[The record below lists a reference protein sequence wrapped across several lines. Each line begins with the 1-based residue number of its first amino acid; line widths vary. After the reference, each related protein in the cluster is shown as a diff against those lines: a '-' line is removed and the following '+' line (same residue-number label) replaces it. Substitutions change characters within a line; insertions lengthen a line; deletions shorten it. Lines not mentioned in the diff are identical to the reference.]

1 MITPWY
7 TAVES
12 LLARKGQNRTN
23 YIAWSGL
30 NQLVGVVSLMSA
42 LTNGGGYR
50 LAFHSE
56 QLSASGF
63 LGSLVR
69 AREVQTLLLEH
80 YPDGDHSDCANW
92 ALWKME
98 TERKE

>member
-1 MITPWY
+1 
-7 TAVES
+7 
-12 LLARKGQNRTN
+12 
-23 YIAWSGL
+23 
-30 NQLVGVVSLMSA
+30 MST
-42 LTNGGGYR
+42 LTNGGGCR

-80 YPDGDHSDCANW
+80 YPDGDHSDCAN
-92 ALWKME
+92 
-98 TERKE
+98 